1 MASPR
6 LDRGAG
12 PARPS
17 WPQTAEAE
25 PAVDRTPADPSRPS
39 RHPWLAS
46 ARWASPSD
54 PKLGLDHQ
62 HQRQYAVNFPASS
75 RTIARTSCWQH
86 NSHPPD
92 AEGQTLRHSLGS

>member
-12 PARPS
+12 PARPGR
-17 WPQTAEAE
+17 PQTAHQ
-25 PAVDRTPADPSRPS
+25 PIRGDRSGHR
-39 RHPWLAS
+39 WLAS
-46 ARWASPSD
+46 ARWASLSD
-54 PKLGLDHQ
+54 PELGLDHQ

-92 AEGQTLRHSLGS
+92 AEGQALRHSLGS